1 MNNNPYHNNDDNS
14 RRGGDGGSYI
24 SGSGYPTISG
34 AGSLPSQSMQSNMM
48 MQQQQQMGGMVPAPQ
63 PVMMQHDG
71 SVYSQQHTASV
82 YSQQMVPM
90 APPMQMND
98 DVSEL
103 GGRTLESRAR
113 SIAGSAA
120 LVPKAKYSWASESL
134 GTQSTVM
141 TRRSLATASVPE
153 PEQVRSS
160 TAAVEGRLWASFAWI
175 VTFMIPNKCIMRPT
189 KDAKQAWREKVA
201 LFVLMVSCCCCC
213 CCCMLR

>member
-1 MNNNPYHNNDDNS
+1 
-14 RRGGDGGSYI
+14 
-24 SGSGYPTISG
+24 
-34 AGSLPSQSMQSNMM
+34 
-48 MQQQQQMGGMVPAPQ
+48 
-63 PVMMQHDG
+63 
-71 SVYSQQHTASV
+71 
-82 YSQQMVPM
+82 M

-201 LFVLMVSCCCCC
+201 LFVLMVSSCCCFER
-213 CCCMLR
+213 MVGAEVETV